1 MLYTIRTSLM
11 DFTELIFYL
20 RVFETFIFSILASV
34 AFRKPT
40 TQAAKDVMYF
50 YGLWFFLGIAFV
62 NNTDSITIHGLFWV
76 SRIALA
82 IAIYSMSKPKSI
94 IKFNC

>member
-1 MLYTIRTSLM
+1 M

-20 RVFETFIFSILASV
+20 RVFETFIFSILASA

-40 TQAAKDVMYF
+40 TQDAKDVIYF
-50 YGLWFFLGIAFV
+50 YGLWLFLGIAFV

-82 IAIYSMSKPKSI
+82 IAIYSMSKPKPI